1 MNLAVAIYSAVLFFI
16 LSPGVLLRLPSNGS
30 KFMVAAVH
38 ALVFGILLYIT
49 SGFVNNLVQSLLGR
63 DQEDF
68 SFLNEDE
75 DKEEEEQ
82 EDFTSYQPYEEDDKE
97 EFALIDEEEEDR

>member
-1 MNLAVAIYSAVLFFI
+1 MNLAVAIYSAILFFI

-49 SGFVNNLVQSLLGR
+49 SGFVNNLLQSLLGR
-63 DQEDF
+63 NQEDF
-68 SFLNEDE
+68 SFLND
-75 DKEEEEQ
+75 DKEEEQ
-82 EDFTSYQPYEEDDKE
+82 EDFSSYQPYGEDDKE
-97 EFALIDEEEEDR
+97 EFAPADEEEERNQ